1 MEVAIIKREPVGEK
15 YPRFFYRTVMD
26 GQGEYVRRQCKEKGI
41 SAVTMNREVAIYSK
55 KKLAMFSGIIK
66 ESLEK
71 SEVPQPVLEQGS
83 LLAKNGATILG
94 VFLVKDD
101 GVHLFVTEKHFPD
114 VKINVFAKRL
124 PRYYF
129 CHLFN
134 SHKEFMHHVQEVEML
149 AI

>member
-1 MEVAIIKREPVGEK
+1 MEVAIIKRDPVGEK

-41 SAVTMNREVAIYSK
+41 SAVTMNREVAIFSK
-55 KKLAMFSGIIK
+55 RKLVHFAEVIK
-66 ESLEK
+66 ESLSLEDI
-71 SEVPQPVLEQGS
+71 PQPVLEQGS
-83 LLAKNGATILG
+83 LLAKNGATTLG
-94 VFLVKDD
+94 VFLVKED

-114 VKINVFAKRL
+114 VKINVFAKKL

-134 SHKEFMHHVQEVEML
+134 SHKEFVHHVQEVEHL
-149 AI
+149 II